1 MGHPIF
7 DLFEMAASHINLA
20 TSTPEIAEAFLG
32 IPPET
37 IIRLWKETLKQ
48 YFPDKTEEEIAR
60 IEKQLMG
67 YGRIANVIAPYI
79 GQSLTEE
86 QVLFYI
92 NEAKTHLVPI
102 IDGLIGSVDW

>member
-1 MGHPIF
+1 MKKFFLSLLALALIAPVTLKADDDMPIPV
-7 DLFEMAASHINLA
+7 DQLPAAA
-20 TSTPEIAEAFLG
+20 KDFV
-32 IPPET
+32 
-37 IIRLWKETLKQ
+37 KQ
-48 YFPDKTEEEIAR
+48 YFPDKTEEETAR